1 LGIVEGLLKFG
12 GEFLKIHKKYLLLDI
27 AMNVE
32 MRVMWAESRSGFYSD
47 IDSCAVDSQ

>member
-1 LGIVEGLLKFG
+1 LKFG

-32 MRVMWAESRSGFYSD
+32 MRVLRRESRSGFHSD
-47 IDSCAVDSQ
+47 IDSCSVGSP